1 GSAVNQDGPS
11 SGQTVPSGPAQQA
24 VIRAALASA
33 RLAPADVDY
42 VEAHGTGTALGDPIE
57 LDALAQVFADRG
69 GSAPLV
75 LGSVKTNLGHLES
88 AAGVTG
94 FIKTVL
100 SVQHAHI
107 PQHLHFGTLTPN
119 ASAAASKFQI
129 AAKSLAW
136 PAVSRARRAGVS
148 SFGASGTNAHVL
160 IEQAPAV
167 EPVAAEAVSPVSTL
181 TVSGK
186 TPERVAV
193 AAGAL
198 ADWLAGD
205 GAQALLPDVAYSLER
220 HRSRFKYR
228 AAVCARDH
236 AQAITGLTALA
247 AGESAPGV
255 VTPRA
260 TTAGSAGTV
269 FVFSGQGSH

>member
-24 VIRAALASA
+24 VVRAALASA
-33 RLAPADVDY
+33 RLTPADVDY
-42 VEAHGTGTALGDPIE
+42 IEAHGTGTALGDPIE
-57 LDALAQVFADRG
+57 LDALAQVVADRG

-75 LGSVKTNLGHLES
+75 IGAAKTNLGHLES

-100 SVQHAHI
+100 SVQQGFVPPHI
-107 PQHLHFGTLTPN
+107 NFNTLTPN
-119 ASAAASKFQI
+119 ASAGASQFVI
-129 AAKSLAW
+129 PVDGMAW
-136 PAVSRARRAGVS
+136 PAVERPRRAGVS
-148 SFGASGTNAHVL
+148 SFGVSGTNAHVV

-167 EPVAAEAVSPVSTL
+167 EPVAAEASSPIQTL
-181 TVSGK
+181 VISGK
-186 TPERVAV
+186 TPQRVA
-193 AAGAL
+193 ANAGAL

-205 GAQALLPDVAYSLER
+205 GADVPLADVAHTLGR
-220 HRSRFKYR
+220 HRSRFKY
-228 AAVCARDH
+228 ATAVCARDH

-255 VTPRA
+255 AEVGPTR
-260 TTAGSAGTV
+260 SGTV